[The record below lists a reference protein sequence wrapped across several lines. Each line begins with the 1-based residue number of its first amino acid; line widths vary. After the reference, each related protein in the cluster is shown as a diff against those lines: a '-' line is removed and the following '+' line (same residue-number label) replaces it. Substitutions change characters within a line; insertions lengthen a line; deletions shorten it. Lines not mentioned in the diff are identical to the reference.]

1 MAQDTVQAKYDE
13 LDQVASRFGKAADT
27 TTAIFKSLENMANR
41 LEGGDWQGD
50 AQKAFSAE
58 FRGEVQPAFNRLHTL
73 FQQAQS
79 TTLEIKKIFQ
89 QAEEE
94 AAAPFRNGTGMSGDG
109 SGNGNGTGT
118 GTGTGNTGDG
128 GTGTGNTGDGGTGT
142 GGSGSGPTFKGK
154 VKIHTYDYKTKTGET
169 KPQLKLGVSGALLED
184 KGDLIKVDGP
194 IPYTL
199 KGKYQVGYGEAGI
212 GLGVNG
218 DKKFTIGP
226 YVEGTVA
233 KGELTNV
240 YGDKNFG
247 YTETLEGKA
256 LSVEGFAGLKDGSVG
271 ATIGGTLVSVQASKG
286 LNVAGV
292 NVGVTAEVGLKAE
305 LGFSIG
311 KQTKIKLPFVS
322 FGFSFGGAK

>member
-13 LDQVASRFGKAADT
+13 LEQVASRFGKAADT
-27 TTAIFKSLENMANR
+27 TTAIFKSLESMANR

-58 FRGEVQPAFNRLHTL
+58 FRGEIQPAFNRLNN
-73 FQQAQS
+73 FFSEAQA
-79 TTLEIKKIFQ
+79 TTLAIKKIFQ

-94 AAAPFRNGTGMSGDG
+94 AAALFRGDVFGGGANGNG
-109 SGNGNGTGT
+109 SGNGTAGNGNGS
-118 GTGTGNTGDG
+118 GS
-128 GTGTGNTGDGGTGT
+128 GNTGDGGTGT

-154 VKIHTYDYKTKTGET
+154 VKVHTYDYKTKTGET

-247 YTETLEGKA
+247 VTETLEGKV

-271 ATIGGTLVSVQASKG
+271 ATIGGTLVSVQATKG

-311 KQTKIKLPFVS
+311 KETKIKLPFVS

>member
-1 MAQDTVQAKYDE
+1 MAQDTIQAKYDE

-27 TTAIFKSLENMANR
+27 TTAIFKSLESMANR

-58 FRGEVQPAFNRLHTL
+58 FRGEVQPAFNRLHTF

-79 TTLEIKKIFQ
+79 TTLEIKKVFQ

-94 AAAPFRNGTGMSGDG
+94 AAALFRGDVFGGGANGNG
-109 SGNGNGTGT
+109 SGNGTAGNGNGS
-118 GTGTGNTGDG
+118 GSGSGS
-128 GTGTGNTGDGGTGT
+128 GNTGDGGTGT

-154 VKIHTYDYKTKTGET
+154 VKVHTYDYKTKTGET

-271 ATIGGTLVSVQASKG
+271 ATIGGTLVSVQATKG

-311 KQTKIKLPFVS
+311 KETKIKLPFVS

>member
-1 MAQDTVQAKYDE
+1 MPQETVQAKYDV

-27 TTAIFKSLENMANR
+27 TTAIFKSLESIAAR
-41 LEGGDWQGD
+41 LEAGEWQGD

-58 FRGEVQPAFNRLHTL
+58 FRGEVQPAFNRLTTL
-73 FQQAQS
+73 FNQAQS
-79 TTLEIKKIFQ
+79 TTVEIKKVFQ

-94 AAAPFRNGTGMSGDG
+94 AAALFKGSLMGGG
-109 SGNGNGTGT
+109 SGNGNGSGS
-118 GTGTGNTGDG
+118 GNGSGQAGDG
-128 GTGTGNTGDGGTGT
+128 SGQAGNGDKQ
-142 GGSGSGPTFKGK
+142 GSGPTVKGK

-169 KPQLKLGVSGALLED
+169 KPQLKLGVSGALLEG
-184 KGDLIKVDGP
+184 KGDLLKVDGP

-199 KGKYQVGYGEAGI
+199 KGKYQVGYGEVGI

-226 YVEGTVA
+226 YGEATVA

-240 YGDKNFG
+240 YGNKNLA

-256 LSVEGFAGLKDGSVG
+256 LSVEGFAGIKDGSLG
-271 ATIGGTLVSVQASKG
+271 ATVGGTLVSVTGTKG
-286 LNVAGV
+286 VNVAGV
-292 NVGVTAEVGLKAE
+292 NVGVSAEVGLKAE

-311 KQTKIKLPFVS
+311 KTTKVKLPFVS
-322 FGFSFGGAK
+322 FGISFGGAK

>member
-27 TTAIFKSLENMANR
+27 TTAIFKSLENVANR

-94 AAAPFRNGTGMSGDG
+94 AAAPFRNGNGMGGGNNGTTGNG
-109 SGNGNGTGT
+109 SGNGTA
-118 GTGTGNTGDG
+118 GDG
-128 GTGTGNTGDGGTGT
+128 GTGTGTGNTGDGGTGT

-154 VKIHTYDYKTKTGET
+154 VKVHTYDYKTKTGET

-184 KGDLIKVDGP
+184 KGDLLKVDGP

-212 GLGVNG
+212 GLGING

-247 YTETLEGKA
+247 ITETLEGKV

-271 ATIGGTLVSVQASKG
+271 ATIGGTLASVQATKG
-286 LNVAGV
+286 LNIAGV

-311 KQTKIKLPFVS
+311 KETKIKLPFVS